1 MVQKAELGYLKTIKT
16 TLNRRLSRAWAS
28 VRQYDANQE
37 QDVRYRSA
45 LRRVVFYQ
53 YHVHIESLH
62 IKKLEEALSFLDSEL
77 AGKTLIQFIKFPSI
91 ATSMHILS
99 TIMVQKA
106 ELGYLRTIKTTLN
119 RRLSR
124 AWASV
129 RQYDANQEQDV
140 RYRSA
145 LRRVVFYQYHVHI
158 ESLHIKKLE
167 EALSFLDSELAG
179 KTLIQVET
187 RNECLLS

>member
-77 AGKTLIQFIKFPSI
+77 AGKTLIQVETP
-91 ATSMHILS
+91 TSMHILS